1 MHDKNWICFCNCFS
15 NNFTALPIS
24 SEKFSDLKT
33 FFVTLTLIICLTSC
47 QSTAKK
53 VEKKQQDSLISVIPP
68 PSLDPSEFSKYHN
81 LVSDFIEHNLSER
94 NFNGGILVAKNGVV
108 VYERYSGLAN
118 RKTKDS
124 MSADTPL
131 QIASTGKTLTS
142 AAILKLVQEKKMG
155 LDDSVSKYF
164 PGFPYPVT
172 VKMLLNHRS
181 GLPNYLYYMEKGGWN
196 RHVTATNMDV
206 LNTLMTWKPTRA
218 YVPGRHFN
226 YCNTNYVLLALII
239 EKVSGTSYPQYMQD
253 NFFTPLKMSHTFVK
267 TQADSAT
274 VNYSYKPNGALW
286 MPDFTDG
293 PYGDK
298 NIYSTCRD
306 LLKWDQ
312 ALYEGKII
320 SQQLQDS
327 AYTPYSNEKP
337 GIKNYGLG
345 WHLLMLPNHKKVIF
359 HNGRWHGFNSAF
371 ARLTDE
377 QVTIIMTG
385 NKQNMGVYRISK
397 KMYNLFGAYDG
408 KNDDPGED

>member
-1 MHDKNWICFCNCFS
+1 MIS
-15 NNFTALPIS
+15 NNFTGLPIS
-24 SEKFSDLKT
+24 FEKFFDLKT
-33 FFVTLTLIICLTSC
+33 FYLIISALLFLWSC
-47 QSTAKK
+47 HSTPKK
-53 VEKKQQDSLISVIPP
+53 VKKNSVDSLVSVMPAP
-68 PSLDPSEFSKYHN
+68 TLDPAEYDKYHH
-81 LVSDFIEHNLSER
+81 LVSDFIAHNLSEN

-108 VYERYSGLAN
+108 VYERYSGFSN

-124 MSADTPL
+124 MNSETSL
-131 QIASTGKTLTS
+131 QIASTGKTLTA
-142 AAILKLVQEKKMG
+142 AAILKLIQDKKMG
-155 LDDSVSKYF
+155 LDDSVSKFF

-172 VKMLLNHRS
+172 VKMLLSHRS
-181 GLPNYLYYMEKGGWN
+181 GLPNYLYYMEKMGWN
-196 RHVTATNMDV
+196 RRVAATNLDV
-206 LNTLMTWKPTRA
+206 LNTLMTWQPTRA
-218 YVPGRHFN
+218 FIPGKHFN

-239 EKVSGTSYPQYMQD
+239 EKVSGFPYPKYMKD
-253 NFFTPLKMSHTFVK
+253 SIFTPLHMDHTFVK
-267 TQADSAT
+267 TQLDSAH
-274 VNYSYKPNGALW
+274 VNYSYKANGAVWL
-286 MPDFTDG
+286 PDFSDG

-298 NIYSTCRD
+298 NIYSTTRD

-320 SQQLQDS
+320 NQQMQDS
-327 AYTPYSNEKP
+327 AFTPYSNEKP

-385 NKQNMGVYRISK
+385 NKMNMGVYRISK
-397 KMYNLFGAYDG
+397 KMYNLFGAYNG